1 MDIETQIV
9 KEYKEFMISKSIFG
23 ELLENNKS
31 ILPSS
36 PQSFSKF
43 PTIIIR
49 EVSNTS
55 NTNATTLERIEYADN
70 LLYQVDIY
78 ASKDITI
85 GNVKYSSRT
94 VVNELKDLTFEFF
107 RKIGFNRETGSRRDT
122 LDKSIQSYIAVF
134 SGRITSWN
142 ARLN

>member
-9 KEYKEFMISKSIFG
+9 KDYKEFIINNSIFG

-43 PTIIIR
+43 PTIVIK
-49 EVSNTS
+49 EANNTS
-55 NTNATTLERIEYADN
+55 NINATTLDRIEFANN

-78 ASKDITI
+78 AKDVKI
-85 GNVKYSSRT
+85 GNTKYSART
-94 VVNELKDLTFEFF
+94 VMNELKQLTFEFF
-107 RKIGFNRETGSRRDT
+107 RKLGFNRETGTRREM
-122 LDKSIQSYIAVF
+122 LDVSIQGYIAVF
-134 SGRITSWN
+134 SGRINSWN
-142 ARLN
+142 MKLN